1 MRKPTAL
8 LLFAAAILATAG
20 PALAKRPA
28 ARASTVCAACVQAH
42 VEHLAAPE
50 LAGRRCAT
58 PDEARA
64 ADYLVGEFKA
74 LRVQGA
80 LPGGAYLQTVGLSAS
95 RLAAP
100 AILTIGGGQPLLQ
113 DADFLLMRRAQS
125 VAGPLVRVTDGK
137 ALPEG
142 LSGAVVFLDLAAPDP
157 AAVSAAGKAGAKAVI
172 QIANPAALQHWAD
185 MKERGLPSTIDG
197 VTPEP
202 LSGPTQL
209 IVRPEAAAALR
220 TPAATATLALTFGDP
235 RRRATHNVT
244 AVLHGSARN
253 ADQDAIL
260 LTAHYDHLGV
270 RDGKLF
276 PGANDDASGTAAVLE
291 FARLLK
297 AGPKPK
303 RTVVFALFG
312 CEEEGGFGAT
322 YFDANPPLPLT
333 DIAANIEFEMIGLRD
348 PKQPESLMLTGWDR
362 SNLGPTLA
370 EHGAKVAKDLYPEQN
385 FFQRSDNYALARKGV
400 VAHTISAWPVPP
412 TYHQPTDTAASM
424 DFAFMAASI
433 QSMVE
438 PVRWLLNS
446 DFKPAWNPGG
456 KP

>member
-1 MRKPTAL
+1 MRNPAL
-8 LLFAAAILATAG
+8 LLAAAILAATAG
-20 PALAKRPA
+20 PALARRPA
-28 ARASTVCAACVQAH
+28 SSTTVCASCVQAH

-58 PDEARA
+58 ADEARA

-74 LRVQGA
+74 LGVKGA
-80 LPGGAYLQTVGLSAS
+80 LGRGGYLQTVGLSAA

-100 AILTIGGGQPLLQ
+100 ATLSIGDAPALVQ
-113 DADFLLMRRAQS
+113 DRDFVITRRVRPVS
-125 VAGPLVRVTDGK
+125 GPLVRVIDAK
-137 ALPEG
+137 ALPAGLEG
-142 LSGAVVFLDLAAPDP
+142 TVVFLDLQTPDP
-157 AAVSAAGKAGAKAVI
+157 TAAGLVGKAGA
-172 QIANPAALQHWAD
+172 ALIVQVAPPPVLERWD
-185 MKERGLPSTIDG
+185 TMKGRGLTSTIDG
-197 VTPEP
+197 VTSEP
-202 LSGPTQL
+202 ASGPTQL
-209 IVRPEAAAALR
+209 FVRPQTADALR
-220 TPAATATLALTFGDP
+220 AAQTARLDLTFGEP
-235 RRRATHNVT
+235 LKRATHNVT
-244 AVLHGSARN
+244 AVIHGSAPDADRN
-253 ADQDAIL
+253 AVL

-291 FARLLK
+291 FARLIK

-322 YFDANPPLPLT
+322 YFDAAPPLPLA

-348 PKQPESLMLTGWDR
+348 PKQPDSLMLTGWDR
-362 SNLGPTLA
+362 SNLGAALA

-385 FFQRSDNYALARKGV
+385 FFQRSDNYALAKKGV

-412 TYHQPTDTAASM
+412 TYHQPTDTAASV

-438 PVRWLLNS
+438 PLRWLLNS